1 MKDLRAKLIM
11 KLQASKSDEEVVSVI
26 KNVLSSY
33 TKEEIN
39 EFINEINVL

>member
-1 MKDLRAKLIM
+1 MKDLRAKLILQ
-11 KLQASKSDEEVVSVI
+11 LQACKSDNEVVSVI

-39 EFINEINVL
+39 EFINKINVL